1 MSNGVKLRT
10 ELAAFPCTASAFS
23 VLAVPPLTSR
33 RLTQQK
39 LSAISAN
46 QDDFSSPTEAAEFFG
61 VIEAMKKLEDH
72 VTPRVPINWSD
83 LRVKD
88 ALLRVFER
96 QKNELDPVHRQVW
109 VIRLSLHDYFKGLR
123 SDNSIISTLNYHH
136 GDAAVFTDYK
146 LAGECV
152 ELLKQLNVPAKTEFF
167 TAERR
172 QSTITM
178 SLEELG
184 FE

>member
-23 VLAVPPLTSR
+23 VLAAPPLTSR

-88 ALLRVFER
+88 ALLQVFER
-96 QKNELDPVHRQVW
+96 QKNELDPLHRQVW
-109 VIRLSLHDYFKGLR
+109 VVRLSVHDYFKGLR
-123 SDNSIISTLNYHH
+123 PDGSVISTLNYFS
-136 GDAAVFTDYK
+136 GEAVAFADHK
-146 LAGECV
+146 LA
-152 ELLKQLNVPAKTEFF
+152 
-167 TAERR
+167 
-172 QSTITM
+172 
-178 SLEELG
+178 
-184 FE
+184 